1 MLEIAEGIERPK
13 VELGR
18 VWEVGERIVREYGLG
33 EVTVVLVDDAQI
45 AGLNRKFLGRDF
57 PTDVIA
63 FDLRGDPAPEG
74 PSGEVYVS
82 LERAEEQAQEFG
94 VPLEEE
100 VARLMFHGLLHLA
113 GFEDGTPEEAESMDE
128 EIERY
133 LRIWREGGP
142 GALEG

>member
-1 MLEIAEGIERPK
+1 MEIVEGVERSK

-18 VWEVGERIVREYGLG
+18 VWEVGERIAREYGLG

-45 AGLNRKFLGRDF
+45 AELNRKFLGRDF

-63 FDLRGDPAPEG
+63 FDLGGDPAPEG
-74 PSGEVYVS
+74 PSGEIYVS
-82 LERAEEQAQEFG
+82 LERAEEQAREFG

-113 GFEDGTPEEAESMDE
+113 GFEDGTPEEE
-128 EIERY
+128 ERMEEEVERY
-133 LRIWREGGP
+133 LGIWREGGP
-142 GALEG
+142 SALEG

>member
-13 VELGR
+13 VDLGR
-18 VWEVGERIVREYGLG
+18 TREVGERIAGEYGLG

-45 AGLNRKFLGRDF
+45 AELNRKFLGRDY

-82 LERAEEQAQEFG
+82 LERAEEQAREFG

-100 VARLMFHGLLHLA
+100 VARLIFHGLLHLA
-113 GFEDGTPEEAESMDE
+113 GFEDGTPEEAKRME
-128 EIERY
+128 EEVERY